1 MSVLKKINSSADVK
15 ALSEEELKSL
25 ADEMRAFLVGTVSKT
40 GGHLASNLGAVELTL
55 ALHRVYDT
63 SRDRIVFDV
72 GHQSYVHKIIT
83 GRRDRFPTLRQYGG
97 ISGFPKPHESDDDA
111 FIAGHASNSVSVAVG
126 MAKARTLSG
135 ESYDVAAVLGDGAL
149 TGGLAYEGLAAAAAS
164 REPLVII
171 LNDNNMSIDP
181 NVGGTAQLLQ
191 SMRIRPGYI
200 RFKRLYRDAV
210 SRVPAVYAFSH
221 EVKEYLKDR
230 LLPVNMFSA
239 MGLNYLGPV
248 DGHNLKELESVLRLA
263 KDMEEPVLVHVLTQ
277 KGKGCSF
284 AEEHPEIYHG
294 VGPFNP
300 ETGELKEVS
309 RGFSDCFGE
318 EICRI
323 AEKNPKVFAVTAAMT
338 IGTGLEGFAKKF
350 PERFQDVGIAE
361 GHATA
366 MSAGMAKQGMI
377 PVFAVY
383 SSFLQRGFDMMIH
396 DVSLLNLHVVFCLD
410 RAGLVGS
417 DGETHHGIFDVSY
430 LRTVPGMKILCPA
443 SFGELAAMLDTAVNR
458 LSGPV
463 ALRYPRGG
471 ECGYHDVHLE
481 RECLLRSG
489 EDVTLVAYGTMVGE
503 MLKAAEELERRGIR
517 ADVVKLSEIDGD
529 VFPLVR
535 QSIEKTGRMII
546 SEEVCAAGSLGTVLC
561 AQAARAGISVRT
573 ALLNLGEGLVPH
585 GTRDRLMRD
594 FQIDAQTVVQEAIRL
609 CVQD

>member
-1 MSVLKKINSSADVK
+1 
-15 ALSEEELKSL
+15 
-25 ADEMRAFLVGTVSKT
+25 
-40 GGHLASNLGAVELTL
+40 
-55 ALHRVYDT
+55 
-63 SRDRIVFDV
+63 
-72 GHQSYVHKIIT
+72 
-83 GRRDRFPTLRQYGG
+83 
-97 ISGFPKPHESDDDA
+97 
-111 FIAGHASNSVSVAVG
+111 
-126 MAKARTLSG
+126 
-135 ESYDVAAVLGDGAL
+135 
-149 TGGLAYEGLAAAAAS
+149 
-164 REPLVII
+164 
-171 LNDNNMSIDP
+171 
-181 NVGGTAQLLQ
+181 
-191 SMRIRPGYI
+191 
-200 RFKRLYRDAV
+200 
-210 SRVPAVYAFSH
+210 
-221 EVKEYLKDR
+221 
-230 LLPVNMFSA
+230 MFSA

-323 AEKNPKVFAVTAAMT
+323 AEENPKVFAVTAAMT

>member
-1 MSVLKKINSSADVK
+1 MNVLNKIESSSDIK
-15 ALSEEELKSL
+15 TLSEGELKTL
-25 ADEMRAFLVGTVSKT
+25 ADELRAFLVETVSKT

-63 SRDRIVFDV
+63 GRDRIVFDV

-83 GRRDRFPTLRQYGG
+83 GRRDRFCTLRQYGG
-97 ISGFPKPHESDDDA
+97 LSGFPKPHEADDDA

-126 MAKARTLSG
+126 MAKARSLSG
-135 ESYDVAAVLGDGAL
+135 GDYDVACVIGDGAL

-164 REPLVII
+164 REPIVII

-200 RFKRLYRDAV
+200 RFKRLYRDVV
-210 SRVPAVYAFSH
+210 SRTPAFYAFSH
-221 EVKEYLKDR
+221 EVKERLKDR

-248 DGHNLKELESVLRLA
+248 DGHDLKELESVLRLA
-263 KDMEEPVLVHVLTQ
+263 RDMEEPVLVHVLTK

-294 VGPFNP
+294 VGPFDP
-300 ETGELKEVS
+300 ATGDVKEVCRS
-309 RGFSDCFGE
+309 FSDCFGDE
-318 EICRI
+318 LCRI
-323 AEKNPKVFAVTAAMT
+323 AGENAKVIAVTAAMT
-338 IGTGLEGFAKKF
+338 LGTGLEGFAHRF
-350 PERFQDVGIAE
+350 PERFMDVGIAE

-443 SFGELAAMLDTAVNR
+443 SFGELTAMLDAAVNR

-471 ECGYHDVHLE
+471 ECGYSDVHLE
-481 RECLLRSG
+481 REVLLRPG
-489 EDVTLVAYGTMVGE
+489 RDITLVAYGTMISE
-503 MLKAAEELERRGIR
+503 MLKAAEELEKRNIL
-517 ADVVKLSEIDGD
+517 ADVVKISEIDGD

-535 QSIEKTGRMII
+535 QSLEKTGRMIVA
-546 SEEVCAAGSLGTVLC
+546 EEVCAAGSIGTVLT
-561 AQAARAGISVRT
+561 AQAARAGIPVRT

-585 GTRDRLMRD
+585 GSREQLMRD

-609 CVQD
+609 CSQA